1 MIENPWFYV
10 AAVFGV
16 LIAGISKAGFGGASG
31 GLSVGL
37 MALVVAPPQAAA
49 VMLPVLLAMD
59 AIGLAVFRGKFD
71 GRNLRIMLPAALVG
85 IVIGALTFGWV
96 DARWIRGIIGVE
108 AILFALDRFRTARLP
123 RAPLPPSLV
132 RGGFWGA
139 VSGFTSFISHAGGPP
154 IMQYLLPQ
162 QMDRVRMVGTTVI
175 YFAVVN
181 FAKLIP
187 YAWLGLLDPTN
198 LKTSAL
204 LLPVVPLGYWIGLKL
219 LHGLNP
225 RAFAATLNW
234 LLLLVGIKLLWDSVA
249 GA

>member
-1 MIENPWFYV
+1 MISDPWFYL
-10 AAVFGV
+10 AAIFGV

-49 VMLPVLLAMD
+49 IMLPILLVMD

-71 GRNLRIMLPAALVG
+71 GRNLRIMLPAAVIG
-85 IVIGALTFGWV
+85 IVIGALTFGWI
-96 DARWIRGIIGVE
+96 DPRWIRGIIGVE
-108 AILFALDRFRTARLP
+108 AILFALDRFRVAHLP
-123 RAPLPPSLV
+123 RQPLPPSLL
-132 RGGFWGA
+132 RGGFWGT

-162 QMDRVRMVGTTVI
+162 QMDRVLLVGTTVV
-175 YFAVVN
+175 YFSVVN
-181 FAKLIP
+181 FTKLLP
-187 YAWLGLLDPTN
+187 YAWLGLLDFGN
-198 LKTSAL
+198 LKTSAM

-225 RAFAATLNW
+225 RAFAASLNW
-234 LLLLVGIKLLWDSVA
+234 LLLLVGIKLLWDSIA
-249 GA
+249 GG